1 MTETATRNIVGLPI
15 TWITVKDLKKA
26 LDFYVNVVGLEIVE
40 KHWEFRWAE
49 LKGPE
54 GGRLGIA
61 QEGPLNPFEAGNGAV
76 MIIQVLDIE
85 KAYADVKKR
94 EDLTF
99 ICDIK
104 DYPGHARLFDIRDSD
119 GNLMQFVEKLD

>member
-1 MTETATRNIVGLPI
+1 MSSA
-15 TWITVKDLKKA
+15 LKLSKSIG
-26 LDFYVNVVGLEIVE
+26 N
-40 KHWEFRWAE
+40 FRWAE

-94 EDLTF
+94 DDLTF

-119 GNLMQFVEKLD
+119 GNIMQFVEKID